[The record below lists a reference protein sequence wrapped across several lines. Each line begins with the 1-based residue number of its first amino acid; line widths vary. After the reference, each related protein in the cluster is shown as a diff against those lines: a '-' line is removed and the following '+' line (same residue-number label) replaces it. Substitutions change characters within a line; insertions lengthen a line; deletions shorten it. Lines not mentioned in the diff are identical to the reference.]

1 MAKQWISTEA
11 SPSLSG
17 RKSRN
22 TTPEVELRRAL
33 HAMGVR
39 FRLHRRLGPACTPD
53 FVLPGRRIAVWVD
66 GCYWHSCP
74 EHGRRRAF
82 EGPNADLWAEKMAR
96 TQERDAIATRE
107 GEGLG
112 WTAVRIWEHDVR
124 ADPAAAARRVL
135 AAQ

>member
-1 MAKQWISTEA
+1 MVEQWVSTKS

-33 HAMGVR
+33 HALGAR
-39 FRLHRRLGPACTPD
+39 FRLHRRLGPASAPD

-74 EHGRRRAF
+74 EHGRRKRF
-82 EGPNADLWAEKMAR
+82 EGPNADLWTAKMTRTRERDVLA
-96 TQERDAIATRE
+96 TQEAE
-107 GEGLG
+107 ELG
-112 WTAVRIWEHDVR
+112 WTAVRVWEHEIR
-124 ADPAAAARRVL
+124 ADPVHAALRVL
-135 AAQ
+135 TT